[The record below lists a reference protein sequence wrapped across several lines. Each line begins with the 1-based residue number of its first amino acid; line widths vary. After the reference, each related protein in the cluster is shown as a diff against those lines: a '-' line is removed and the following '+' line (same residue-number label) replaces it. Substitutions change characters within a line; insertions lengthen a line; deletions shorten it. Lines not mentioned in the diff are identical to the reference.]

1 MDLKRITIKNYRQ
14 YRDVKIEFEPNPEKN
29 FTIIQGNNG
38 TGKTTFLNALSWCL
52 YGEEIHDYRDD
63 SSMDIC
69 NNKSLKLADDHS
81 NIDVVVEMEFLDDDK
96 KRLIF
101 RRSKTFHKTNDD
113 LIAGSVFG
121 DEFVVIQPDSKDP
134 EPNSNIAHYM
144 VENKIPKEIEDYFFF
159 DGARL
164 AEYFQATSNQNIKD
178 AILELSQLNLV
189 TSLVSNLGKVRD
201 KYIDKQK
208 KLSPQIGE
216 ANEKIQ
222 QIENKINNFNSSYNN
237 SEKVICESEDRIK
250 EIDRELLDSNA
261 TEIKMKVER
270 DKTLKT
276 QIASDTKKLV
286 NAQERR
292 RKLILKNYPYI
303 LAYEYFNNFLEYGEV
318 SRKKGYIPS
327 KFKSAFLEDL
337 LKQNKCICGADL
349 TEDTDH
355 RKAIEKLL
363 EETSPLSD
371 MSEEITMA
379 LAHVKEIILINIE
392 NFKNQLQPEKDK
404 IKEYS
409 EKVDAKSEERKQIK
423 AFLKN
428 FSEKRVNELTEEKET
443 LEKDIRKH
451 ERNMGKCESE
461 ISRLQTELGNW
472 KKIKAS
478 EDGIQIELD
487 ELDDKIE
494 FCRNAIESAS
504 VIEKT
509 LVKDMKN
516 NIEKLTKEKF
526 LNIQWKDD
534 EFVDIRMN
542 NDYGVFIK
550 NRTGKEERPGD
561 LSDGEK
567 LCLGLCFMSAL
578 HNISGFELPIV
589 MDTPLGVLDT
599 DLRNNLAK
607 SLPRFMAG
615 KQIIMLVTST
625 EYTDDFRDPLINNL
639 EHEYTIKWSNSEDGK
654 ESEVI

>member
-14 YRDVKIEFEPNPEKN
+14 YRDVEIIFEPNPDKN
-29 FTIIQGNNG
+29 FTIIKGNNG

-69 NNKSLKLADDHS
+69 NNKSLKLADNHT
-81 NIDVVVEMEFLDDDK
+81 NIDVVVEMEFLDDDS

-101 RRSKTFHKTNDD
+101 RRSKTFHKTSDD

-121 DEFVVIQPDSKDP
+121 DEFVVIQPDSDDP
-134 EPNSNIAHYM
+134 EPNPNIAHYM

-222 QIENKINNFNSSYNN
+222 QIENKINNFESSYNN
-237 SEKVICESEDRIK
+237 SEKVINESEERIK
-250 EIDRELLDSNA
+250 EIERELLDSNA

-276 QIASDTKKLV
+276 QIANDTKKLV

-303 LAYEYFNNFLEYGEV
+303 LAYDYFNNFLEYGEA
-318 SRKKGYIPS
+318 SREKGYIPP
-327 KFKSAFLEDL
+327 KFKRGFLEDL
-337 LKQNKCICGADL
+337 LNQNKCICGADL
-349 TEDTDH
+349 TKDTAH
-355 RKAIEKLL
+355 REAIEKLL
-363 EETSPLSD
+363 EETSPLTD
-371 MSEEITMA
+371 MSEDITTA
-379 LAHVKEIILINIE
+379 LAQVKEGILINIE
-392 NFKNQLQPEKDK
+392 NFKDQLHPEKDK

-451 ERNMGKCESE
+451 ERNMGKCENE

-494 FCRNAIESAS
+494 FCRSAIESAA
-504 VIEKT
+504 VVEKT

-607 SLPRFMAG
+607 SLPQFMGG

-625 EYTDDFRDPLINNL
+625 EYTDEFRDPLINNL